1 MSPHVLVQAER
12 HEEPKKLGTL
22 TASLFFC
29 FICLSI
35 FTLGSLFVTYL
46 ERYKRQ
52 IVRILLS
59 PFGTPDEEDGLQL
72 RQDLFLNKQLNE
84 KDLCQLDH
92 QSNPFSPPLP
102 SDNHDYKH
110 SFTMSESKF
119 SMDPNDQVLLN
130 VQVTMGCNG
139 LRDLYNVGFMR
150 QDTLEKRI
158 DGAINQL
165 SIVNIVSICAIWFR
179 EKICRN
185 TFSGTSPSIQ
195 DLCVFLQRRGCSQ
208 DMCCQIFYTAFHRLR
223 PHLANQVSLR
233 VSGETLTDFRSI
245 VDYIYDHWYR
255 WVEDAQVAADHA
267 ALLAAAKD
275 PLPPTYPAYN
285 HNLQS
290 MPKGKYQKHVKESFS
305 KLHRHQNHHYYHDS
319 IKVEV
324 GPAPLHEEHQP
335 GDYAP
340 YDLGQASTWGSAPDQ
355 AERCR
360 TRSDDCVCKQC
371 SITGWLPLVINPPDG
386 APLADTF
393 LALSPT
399 VSDSV
404 DLLGLFD
411 EVATVPR
418 EKKKTTNSNQLVP
431 GPEYVCPNCGQQGDH
446 YNFFCTGNR
455 KSADFIYG
463 QDNKKK
469 AEINDEMH
477 MDPRRAALMATGN
490 MYADELLP
498 SQVLPTQ
505 LEADDKS
512 SSDLIML
519 NSGSE
524 TEDDRVGKE
533 GKEGIGAKSLVFSY
547 DLISID
553 SDDECDGGDGGGDD
567 DCVTEVD
574 RFLTTFDEKKAQ
586 DGCRRT
592 STSQQ
597 EARKKQKLDEAYE
610 EVYVEPSLLDG
621 LLEMEEGEYIEPGL
635 TPCPQTPQPQL
646 QPQDKSDIQFG
657 VTDKPLGRDPPYDPA
672 VHELLHNQDNT
683 WIQMA
688 NRPTA
693 LEMWDAMYLDEC
705 HYVSSESEYDP
716 Y

>member
-29 FICLSI
+29 LVCLSI
-35 FTLGSLFVTYL
+35 FTLASLFVAHL

-59 PFGTPDEEDGLQL
+59 PFDTPDEGDDAQL
-72 RQDLFLNKQLNE
+72 RRDLFLHQQLNE
-84 KDLCQLDH
+84 KDFSQLD
-92 QSNPFSPPLP
+92 QQLNGPSSPLP
-102 SDNHDYKH
+102 SNNHDHKH
-110 SFTMSESKF
+110 SFTMGDAKF
-119 SMDPNDQVLLN
+119 SMDSNDQVLFH

-165 SIVNIVSICAIWFR
+165 SIINIVSICAIWLR

-185 TFSGTSPSIQ
+185 SFAGTSPNVK

-223 PHLANQVSLR
+223 PHLASQVSLR

-245 VDYIYDHWYR
+245 VDYIYDHWHR
-255 WVEDAQVAADHA
+255 WVEDAQAAADHA

-275 PLPPTYPAYN
+275 PLPQTYPAYN

-290 MPKGKYQKHVKESFS
+290 MPKGKYQKHVQESFS

-319 IKVEV
+319 VKVED

-335 GDYAP
+335 EDCAP

-355 AERCR
+355 AGKCR

-371 SITGWLPLVINPPDG
+371 SIT
-386 APLADTF
+386 
-393 LALSPT
+393 
-399 VSDSV
+399 
-404 DLLGLFD
+404 
-411 EVATVPR
+411 VPR
-418 EKKKTTNSNQLVP
+418 EKKNKTALNQLVP

-446 YNFFCTGNR
+446 YNYFCTVNS
-455 KSADFIYG
+455 KSANFVYKPGFKEMADLS
-463 QDNKKK
+463 
-469 AEINDEMH
+469 NDKMH
-477 MDPRRAALMATGN
+477 MDPQRAAWMATGSN
-490 MYADELLP
+490 YADELLP
-498 SQVLPTQ
+498 KQVPSAQ

-524 TEDDRVGKE
+524 IEEAKFTCFNDVGGKE
-533 GKEGIGAKSLVFSY
+533 FGSGPTLRGVRHT
-547 DLISID
+547 
-553 SDDECDGGDGGGDD
+553 DG
-567 DCVTEVD
+567 
-574 RFLTTFDEKKAQ
+574 RL
-586 DGCRRT
+586 
-592 STSQQ
+592 S
-597 EARKKQKLDEAYE
+597 
-610 EVYVEPSLLDG
+610 P
-621 LLEMEEGEYIEPGL
+621 
-635 TPCPQTPQPQL
+635 
-646 QPQDKSDIQFG
+646 
-657 VTDKPLGRDPPYDPA
+657 
-672 VHELLHNQDNT
+672 
-683 WIQMA
+683 
-688 NRPTA
+688 
-693 LEMWDAMYLDEC
+693 
-705 HYVSSESEYDP
+705 
-716 Y
+716 